1 MHEIAT
7 TSEYLVISRGKWDE
21 NLPPET
27 IQTAIDRFYEW
38 HSAHAA
44 AGTMKAG
51 SRLMPE
57 TKLVTKRGTIDG
69 PFAETKE
76 VVGGFW
82 FITAASLEE
91 AAAIAAEYPVI
102 QCGLSLEIRE
112 LDPDKCTALDIT
124 SETPT
129 TRAGK

>member
-1 MHEIAT
+1 MHDTAT
-7 TSEYLVISRGKWDE
+7 PTEYLVISRGKWDE
-21 NLPPET
+21 NLSPET

-38 HSAHAA
+38 HGAHVA
-44 AGTMKAG
+44 AGTMKVG

-57 TKLVTKRGTIDG
+57 TKLVTKRGIIDG
-69 PFAETKE
+69 PFSETKE

-91 AAAIAAEYPVI
+91 AAAIAAENPVL

-112 LDPDKCTALDIT
+112 LDPERCTALDIT
-124 SETPT
+124 AETPT
-129 TRAGK
+129 SRRG